1 MPRALP
7 NCSSLSLLLLA
18 LRPGGANSPQPRAT
32 PWVKYNNPVSLQTA
46 PFKPVH
52 GFFTRFNRQ
61 TQ

>member
-1 MPRALP
+1 MFVDAQNIQQKPFNGMPRAL
-7 NCSSLSLLLLA
+7 
-18 LRPGGANSPQPRAT
+18 